1 MVIKHNNREHIYLF
15 KDVVS
20 FIYLN
25 IIGKNVID
33 DKIVNEKRSNF
44 FLNFLLSCKISL
56 LFNVVAQKLVSHF

>member
-1 MVIKHNNREHIYLF
+1 VQIRKYFKEYCKIYLLKNSSGMVIKHNNREHIHLF

-33 DKIVNEKRSNF
+33 DKIANEKRSNF
-44 FLNFLLSCKISL
+44 F
-56 LFNVVAQKLVSHF
+56 